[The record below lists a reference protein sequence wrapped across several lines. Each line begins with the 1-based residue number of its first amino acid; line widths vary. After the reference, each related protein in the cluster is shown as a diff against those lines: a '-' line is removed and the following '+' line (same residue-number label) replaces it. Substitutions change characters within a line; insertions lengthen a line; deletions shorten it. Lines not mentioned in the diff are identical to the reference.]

1 MTTLVVP
8 PLDRRPW
15 PTLGPQVASWME
27 SHLVFGPGDLRGQP
41 YRLDDEKTAL
51 LYRMYEVF
59 PYADPRAGRRRFSRA
74 GLSLRKGVAKSE
86 FAAAIAAVELA
97 PDGPVRCDG
106 WRRQGSTWVPVGA
119 PVTDPYVAMVAF
131 TEEQSDE
138 LAFASLRVMLG
149 EGPASRDY
157 DIGLERV
164 MRAGGDGRAVSLS
177 GAPSSR
183 DGARTTF
190 QVVDESHRWTSDRL
204 RHAHRT
210 MLANLPKRRAA
221 DAWGLEVTT
230 AFEPGAGSVA
240 EATMDYAR
248 SVARGEIKDTRLFFF
263 HRQASDTAD
272 LSTDVGIRAAVVEA
286 SGPAASWSNID
297 AIVSQWQ
304 DPRADRTY
312 LERVWLNRPARGSS
326 RAFDSAAWDRLAR
339 PARTIADGSLITL
352 GFDGSRTND
361 ATALIATDVAT
372 GHQWPLG
379 IWHPRVTGGTG
390 EVPVEQVDAA
400 VADAFER
407 FDVWRM
413 YADPPYWETQVR
425 EWAGRYG
432 RERVIEWWT
441 NRTRAMAYAIL
452 AWRNAIA
459 AGELT
464 NDGDAVLAAHVAN
477 ACRRPIGTR
486 DENGEPLWIV
496 EKARPGS
503 PDKIDGAVAAVLSW
517 AARSDAIASGATN
530 APGLFVSVYETRG
543 LLSVGAPA

>member
-41 YRLDDEKTAL
+41 YRLDEEKTAL

-59 PYADPRAGRRRFSRA
+59 GHDDPRAGRRRFSRA

-86 FAAAIAAVELA
+86 LAAAIAAVELA

-106 WRRQGSTWVPVGA
+106 WRRQGSAWVPVGA
-119 PVTDPYVAMVAF
+119 PVVDPYIAMVAF

-149 EGPASRDY
+149 EGPAARDF
-157 DIGLERV
+157 DIGLERIV
-164 MRAGGDGRAVSLS
+164 RAGGDGRAVSLS

-190 QVVDESHRWTSDRL
+190 QVIDESHRWTSDRL

-221 DAWGLEVTT
+221 DAWSLEVTT

-240 EATMDYAR
+240 EATMDYAKAV
-248 SVARGEIKDTRLFFF
+248 SRGEVEDSRLFFF

-272 LSTDVGIRAAVVEA
+272 TSSEAGIRAAVLEA

-304 DPRADRTY
+304 DPRADRSY

-326 RAFDSAAWDRLAR
+326 RAFDSVAWERLAR
-339 PARTIADGSLITL
+339 PGASVADGTRVTL

-361 ATALIATDVAT
+361 ATALVATVIET

-379 IWHPRVTGGTG
+379 IWTRSWETAERW
-390 EVPVEQVDAA
+390 EVPADEVDAA
-400 VADAFER
+400 VASAFDR

-413 YADPPYWETQVR
+413 YADPPYWETSVR
-425 EWAGRYG
+425 SWAGTYG
-432 RERVIEWWT
+432 RERVVEWWT

-464 NDGDAVLAAHVAN
+464 HDGDPVLAAHIAN
-477 ACRRPIGTR
+477 ACRRSVGAR
-486 DENGEPLWIV
+486 GEDGEPLWIV

-503 PDKIDGAVAAVLSW
+503 PDKIDGAVAAILSW
-517 AARSDAIASGATN
+517 QARMDAIADGVLASEPA
-530 APGLFVSVYETRG
+530 FVSVYESRG
-543 LLSVGAPA
+543 VLTGATL